1 MTFDMPTDTEAL
13 TKRMKLIFELHNES
27 RQKRGNSG
35 NHACIVVFYNQIKS
49 VKKKAFFILLKAE
62 NFWIRRQE
70 VHPDL

>member
-1 MTFDMPTDTEAL
+1 MPKDTEAL
-13 TKRMKLIFELHNES
+13 TERIKLIFELHNES

-35 NHACIVVFYNQIKS
+35 NHARIVVFYNQIKS
-49 VKKKAFFILLKAE
+49 VEKRKLFFILLKAE